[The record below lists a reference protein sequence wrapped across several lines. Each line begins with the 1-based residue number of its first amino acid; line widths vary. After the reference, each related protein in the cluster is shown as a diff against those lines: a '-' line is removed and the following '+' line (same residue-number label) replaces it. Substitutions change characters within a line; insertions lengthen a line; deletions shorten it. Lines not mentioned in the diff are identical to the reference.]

1 MIKLIIY
8 LGLGYLLYRA
18 IRSLIFAKS
27 PPPRTA
33 GPQNVGQIDDIM
45 VKDPYCETHIPKKD
59 SVHLKIGGEDLYFCS
74 SECRDKYLARPS
86 TDNTRNE

>member
-1 MIKLIIY
+1 MIRFLIYCGLAYLIY
-8 LGLGYLLYRA
+8 RLVKALV
-18 IRSLIFAKS
+18 FAKS
-27 PPPRTA
+27 QPPRTA

-59 SVHLKIGGEDLYFCS
+59 SVHLKVSGEDLYFCS

-86 TDNTRNE
+86 RDNTRNE